1 MTDDPDL
8 YERVALGHA
17 AQEVL
22 RNETIGLAI
31 DNLIALYENAWRQ
44 TEFDDVDS
52 RELAYRRRGALVDV
66 RAELKRMV
74 DEGEMAAHA
83 LKQAEQ
89 DATGKGPN
97 V

>member
-1 MTDDPDL
+1 MTDNLDL
-8 YERVALGHA
+8 YERVERGHA
-17 AQEVL
+17 AQETL
-22 RNETIGLAI
+22 RSETIKLAI
-31 DNLIALYENAWRQ
+31 DSLIAEYENAWRDSK
-44 TEFDDVDS
+44 FDDADL

-66 RAELKRMV
+66 RAELKRLV
-74 DEGEMAAHA
+74 DDGEMAAQA